1 MGKGKDIDQLEVDR
15 RVNHMRD
22 LYTKKIEFFDAE
34 NEYLENQLKA
44 QKETLI
50 AQKEKYMGKE
60 NPDETALS
68 LMESVSIIYTE
79 LDSRI
84 ESISD
89 YENIS

>member
-1 MGKGKDIDQLEVDR
+1 MGKGKDIDQKEVDR
-15 RVNHMRD
+15 RVNHMKD

-34 NEYLENQLKA
+34 NEYLENQLKN
-44 QKETLI
+44 QKETLQ

-60 NPDETALS
+60 NPDDEALS
-68 LMESVSIIYTE
+68 LMESVSILYSE

-89 YENIS
+89 YENLS